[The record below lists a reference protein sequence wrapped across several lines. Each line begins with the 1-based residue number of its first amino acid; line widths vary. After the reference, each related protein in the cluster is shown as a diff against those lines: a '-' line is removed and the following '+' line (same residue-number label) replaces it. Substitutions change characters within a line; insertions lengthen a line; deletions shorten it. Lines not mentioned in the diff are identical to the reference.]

1 MKNFEDVLLQRNLDY
16 GPLWC
21 DEGVYR
27 IAKEIQLL
35 NPGTFNN
42 IFLGLGGFHM
52 EKVIIACCGIFLKGT
67 GIECVLVESM
77 VFGSGVVNSVMPGG
91 NYIRG
96 KRGMVL
102 IAEALQQLQY
112 TELISSNE
120 MHPMIYITI
129 CSHFKM
135 FKNVQTC
142 ESTNW
147 KHHENLMNDFL
158 FCLDAFI
165 KDASKKSSQFKFW
178 TIFLS
183 DIVSVLLDLTRSHT
197 GELGITL
204 SAVRRA
210 IPLFFGFD
218 RTNYKRWVPLYFE
231 DCLSL
236 MKQLSKAV

>member
-1 MKNFEDVLLQRNLDY
+1 MSSYSATLITVHY
-16 GPLWC
+16 
-21 DEGVYR
+21 GVYR

-52 EKVIIACCGIFLKGT
+52 EKVIIACCGTFLKGT
-67 GIECVLVESM
+67 GIESVLVEST
-77 VFGSGVVNSVMPGG
+77 VFGSGVVNSVMSGG

-102 IAEALQQLQY
+102 IAEAFQQLQY

-120 MHPMIYITI
+120 NASDDLRYHLQ
-129 CSHFKM
+129 SFQEM

-142 ESTNW
+142 ESINW
-147 KHHENLMNDFL
+147 KYHENSMNDIL
-158 FCLDAFI
+158 ICLDAFI

-183 DIVSVLLDLTRSHT
+183 ISIVGFNTITQR
-197 GELGITL
+197 GELGITFVCC
-204 SAVRRA
+204 SKGNPAV
-210 IPLFFGFD
+210 L
-218 RTNYKRWVPLYFE
+218 WV
-231 DCLSL
+231 
-236 MKQLSKAV
+236 